1 MEKKNRLNTVIHIL
15 LIISVSLL
23 AYSNTFSSPFQFDSK
38 AVIAE
43 NPVIRSLEYYLHP
56 SKAELYK
63 EFFEYRTFTKRFI
76 GYLSFALNYRFHQL
90 DVAGYHIV
98 NLIIH
103 ILNALLLYLLM
114 LFTFETP
121 YVKKSPI
128 TGYKV
133 HIAVIGALVFAAHP
147 VQTQAIT
154 YIWQRVT
161 SLATLFYLGSIVA
174 YVKWRLLIKG
184 SHSGPRGLIT
194 FKTIL
199 LYVTCIIGSVLAM
212 NTKQIAFTLPI
223 IILLYEFIFFDGK
236 IRKRILPLIPL
247 LLTLLIVPLNLMDI
261 DKPAA
266 EIIGDVSEVTRGAS
280 LMPRTEYFFTSMRVI
295 VTYLRLILLPINQNI
310 DYDYPALTS
319 LFNPEVLISS
329 IFLLSILGGAIY
341 LLFKTRHSSLHARL
355 ISFGILWFFITL
367 ALESSII
374 PLSNVIYEHRLYLPM
389 TGVLIAIITGLVTVI
404 ERLTQ
409 RWTGVKKAASVV
421 AGVIVIVLAFS
432 TYERNKVW
440 MDEETMW
447 KDVVTKSP
455 NKSRGHNNLGLVYQ
469 SRGRIKEAIPH
480 YERAVALNP
489 DYLLA
494 YSNLGVAYK
503 SIGLIDRA
511 IEQYMH
517 AMLIQPDDPITYYNL
532 GNAYKSKGSFEEAI
546 KYYRIAIQLKPDF
559 TQAIVNLSRAYESL
573 QMRR

>member
-1 MEKKNRLNTVIHIL
+1 
-15 LIISVSLL
+15 
-23 AYSNTFSSPFQFDSK
+23 
-38 AVIAE
+38 
-43 NPVIRSLEYYLHP
+43 
-56 SKAELYK
+56 
-63 EFFEYRTFTKRFI
+63 
-76 GYLSFALNYRFHQL
+76 
-90 DVAGYHIV
+90 
-98 NLIIH
+98 
-103 ILNALLLYLLM
+103 
-114 LFTFETP
+114 
-121 YVKKSPI
+121 
-128 TGYKV
+128 
-133 HIAVIGALVFAAHP
+133 
-147 VQTQAIT
+147 
-154 YIWQRVT
+154 
-161 SLATLFYLGSIVA
+161 
-174 YVKWRLLIKG
+174 
-184 SHSGPRGLIT
+184 
-194 FKTIL
+194 
-199 LYVTCIIGSVLAM
+199 M

-247 LLTLLIVPLNLMDI
+247 LLTLLIVPLSLMDI

-341 LLFKTRHSSLHARL
+341 LLFKSRHSSLHARL